1 MKAFTSL
8 IEHSNLDETIKS
20 LSKLNSFLDENNIS
34 CIISDDTTLDHI
46 YKEDDYIVQDKLQC
60 LRGLINEF
68 QRLQQKSSSI
78 FNNDEQQGDESD
90 FDNSF
95 KYIYPEFF
103 FSLNYLKNINVEKLI
118 FEAGNKTF
126 SMPNKVN

>member
-1 MKAFTSL
+1 M
-8 IEHSNLDETIKS
+8 
-20 LSKLNSFLDENNIS
+20 DENNIS